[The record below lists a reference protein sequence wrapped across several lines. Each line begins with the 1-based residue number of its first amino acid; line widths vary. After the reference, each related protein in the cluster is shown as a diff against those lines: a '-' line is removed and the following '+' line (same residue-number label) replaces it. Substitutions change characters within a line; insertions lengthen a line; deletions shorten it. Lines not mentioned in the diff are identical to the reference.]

1 MAAFEAGELTL
12 CPVYTEDFSWS
23 NTNPVEPLRADSEIL
38 NPLSC
43 SIEGRR
49 FAVESAVDEGMSRR
63 RMAETSVPGS
73 EQKSKVSSQNKG
85 RAAAKS
91 PRTHYFESRK
101 TKRNLSETSTEGDG
115 SGHMVSWLDWTF
127 HVSVDGRR
135 GLVMRNLTFKG
146 QRVAYEI
153 SVQEYF
159 ASYSSIGSTAQV
171 FYYDRCV
178 N

>member
-23 NTNPVEPLRADSEIL
+23 NTNPVDPLRTDSEIL
-38 NPLSC
+38 SPQTC
-43 SIEGRR
+43 SLEGHR
-49 FAVESAVDEGMSRR
+49 FAVESAVDEGMIRR
-63 RMAETSVPGS
+63 KMTETTANTSGS
-73 EQKSKVSSQNKG
+73 NKAHPLNKG
-85 RAAAKS
+85 RFAAKS
-91 PRTHYFESRK
+91 PRSEYFEKRK
-101 TKRNLSETSTEGDG
+101 TKRGLSETSVEGDG

-127 HVSVDGRR
+127 HVSVDGRK

-146 QRVAYEI
+146 QRVAYEL

-171 FYYDRCV
+171 FYYDRYV
-178 N
+178 